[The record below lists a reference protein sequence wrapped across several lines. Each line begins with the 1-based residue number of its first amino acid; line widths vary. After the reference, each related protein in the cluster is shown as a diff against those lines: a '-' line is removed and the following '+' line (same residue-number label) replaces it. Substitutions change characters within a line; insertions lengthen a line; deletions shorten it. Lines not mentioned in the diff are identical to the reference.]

1 MMTEESKRKRY
12 TSVSIPVRLAKI
24 IEEVIESGV
33 YGYTSVGEF
42 VRDAVRRRLEELGF
56 GV

>member
-1 MMTEESKRKRY
+1 MRKRTKPKRY
-12 TSVSIPVRLAKI
+12 VSISIPIRLVRHIAK
-24 IEEVIESGV
+24 VIEAGV

-56 GV
+56 GIK